1 MSRSLPPLNAL
12 RVFEASARHLSFTAA
27 ANELGVSQA
36 AVSRFVRIL
45 EDDLGIALFERRQN
59 KLVLTEA
66 GELLAPGLSGAF
78 EHIQQL
84 TRDAKALGGTAK
96 VLTVGIGP
104 TLAAK
109 WLIPRLSRF
118 TAANPDIEIRIAT
131 GGAVAPFNE
140 EWTCAI
146 RLGED
151 PWPGFVA
158 DRLFTM
164 DLVLVCSPD
173 VAKRLD
179 QPADLAKIPLLRVRH
194 ALKDWPR
201 WWSAAGLPA
210 DTLAGLAPGPVFDYY
225 GLALQAAVDGLGA
238 VLAMRAYVESDIA
251 AGRLASPF
259 VLTVPKIEAWYL
271 ICRPGRAKDPGLRA
285 FHDWLKAEID
295 LDNR

>member
-78 EHIQQL
+78 EHIQQV
-84 TRDAKALGGTAK
+84 TRDAKARGGTAK
-96 VLTVGIGP
+96 ELTVGIGP

-109 WLIPRLSRF
+109 WLIPRLSLF
-118 TAANPDIEIRIAT
+118 TASHPDIEIRIAT

-146 RLGED
+146 RLGDE

-164 DLVLVCSPD
+164 DLVLV
-173 VAKRLD
+173 
-179 QPADLAKIPLLRVRH
+179 
-194 ALKDWPR
+194 
-201 WWSAAGLPA
+201 
-210 DTLAGLAPGPVFDYY
+210 
-225 GLALQAAVDGLGA
+225 
-238 VLAMRAYVESDIA
+238 
-251 AGRLASPF
+251 
-259 VLTVPKIEAWYL
+259 
-271 ICRPGRAKDPGLRA
+271 
-285 FHDWLKAEID
+285 
-295 LDNR
+295 